1 MNTTDFA
8 RSLFMLTNDVPIT
21 NPFDERFGQKKNR
34 WWGNNH
40 LEHFRTWATHEDS
53 YGVGEY
59 IHEPNKDASLM
70 YNRIARPEMLLWLI
84 EALQISLKRLKSSQQ
99 TDLEI
104 NMNDFETFVEE
115 VKLIKHYRTQCAKIR
130 EKYPFSMV
138 EKWLEKH
145 RKLEKIY
152 LTKEEFENRNEF
164 R

>member
-8 RSLFMLTNDVPIT
+8 RSMFMLTNDVPIT
-21 NPFDERFGQKKNR
+21 NLFDERFGQKRNR
-34 WWGNNH
+34 WWSCQR
-40 LEHFRTWATHEDS
+40 EHFVSWATHEDS
-53 YGVGEY
+53 YGVGKY
-59 IHEPNKDASLM
+59 CHEPNKDASLM
-70 YNRIARPEMLLWLI
+70 YNSIARPEMLLWLI

-99 TDLEI
+99 IDLEI

-130 EKYPFSMV
+130 EKYPFSMI

-152 LTKEEFENRNEF
+152 LTKEEFENRDEL
-164 R
+164 

>member
-21 NPFDERFGQKKNR
+21 NSFDERFGQKKNR
-34 WWGNNH
+34 WWSCQR
-40 LEHFRTWATHEDS
+40 EHFVSWATHEDS

-59 IHEPNKDASLM
+59 YHKPNKDASLM

-84 EALQISLKRLKSSQQ
+84 EALHISLKRLEPSQQ
-99 TDLEI
+99 IEPKI
-104 NMNDFETFVEE
+104 NMSDFKAFVEE
-115 VKLIKHYRTQCAKIR
+115 LKLTKHYGTQCAKIR
-130 EKYPFSMV
+130 EKYPFATI

-152 LTKEEFENRNEF
+152 LTREEFERRNEL
-164 R
+164 